1 MSRKARPPWWA
12 KLITWILGAAVIAA
26 GFGMLMVR
34 LEVTGEGYRLS
45 ALKVQVRQLQ
55 DENQRLRL
63 QEAQL
68 ESHQRL
74 RALAV
79 RYGMRPPAAGQV
91 MVVR

>member
-1 MSRKARPPWWA
+1 MSRKVRASLLP
-12 KLITWILGAAVIAA
+12 KIITGLLAAAVITA
-26 GFGMLMVR
+26 GFAMLMVR
-34 LEVTGEGYRLS
+34 LEVTAEGYRLS
-45 ALKVQVRQLQ
+45 NLKIQMRQLN

-79 RYGMRPPAAGQV
+79 RYHMAPPAPGHV